1 MNASN
6 LQNLLDLNW
15 SLLKQALPSFERSLV
30 KCRDL
35 DFSLP
40 ISFEAEE
47 SLDALSSK
55 FSRVS
60 DIFTQ
65 KVLKTFIFVLR
76 EDAPTFLDRMNLCE
90 KLGIIPSAEE
100 LIAIRDLR
108 NIIAHEY
115 LSENLVEIYM
125 EIIELSDDL
134 LKAILETERFFI
146 KIKTFVNYR
155 T

>member
-1 MNASN
+1 MNDSN

-15 SLLKQALPSFERSLV
+15 NLLKQALPSFERSLV

-40 ISFEAEE
+40 ISFETEE

-65 KVLKTFIFVLR
+65 KVLKSLIFVLR

-125 EIIELSDDL
+125 EIIELSDGL
-134 LKAILETERFFI
+134 LKAIFETERFFI
-146 KIKTFVNYR
+146 KIKT
-155 T
+155 

>member
-125 EIIELSDDL
+125 EIIELSDTL

-146 KIKTFVNYR
+146 KIKT
-155 T
+155 

>member
-6 LQNLLDLNW
+6 LEDLLNLNWNLLN
-15 SLLKQALPSFERSLV
+15 QALPSFERSLV
-30 KCRDL
+30 KCRDI
-35 DFSLP
+35 DFSPP
-40 ISFEAEE
+40 ISFESEE

-55 FSRVS
+55 YSRVS
-60 DIFTQ
+60 DIYTQ
-65 KVLKTFIFVLR
+65 KVIKTLLFLLR

-115 LSENLVEIYM
+115 LSENLVEIYR
-125 EIIELSDDL
+125 EIIQLSNNLINSITLTGSFLTGRKFL
-134 LKAILETERFFI
+134 LPR
-146 KIKTFVNYR
+146 
-155 T
+155 

>member
-1 MNASN
+1 MNVSN

-15 SLLKQALPSFERSLV
+15 NLLKQALPSFERSLV

-35 DFSLP
+35 DFTPP
-40 ISFEAEE
+40 ISFETEE

-65 KVLKTFIFVLR
+65 KVLKTLIFVLR

-100 LIAIRDLR
+100 IIAIRDLR

-115 LSENLVEIYM
+115 LSENLVEIYT
-125 EIIELSDDL
+125 EIIQLSDNL
-134 LKAILETERFFI
+134 LKAILQTEKFFSGR
-146 KIKTFVNYR
+146 KN
-155 T
+155 

>member
-108 NIIAHEY
+108 NVIAHEY

-125 EIIELSDDL
+125 EIIELSDTL

-146 KIKTFVNYR
+146 KIKT
-155 T
+155 

>member
-6 LQNLLDLNW
+6 LENLLNLNW
-15 SLLKQALPSFERSLV
+15 NLLQQALPSFERSLA
-30 KCRDL
+30 KCRDI
-35 DFSLP
+35 DFSPP
-40 ISFEAEE
+40 ISFETEE
-47 SLDALSSK
+47 ALDALSSK

-65 KVLKTFIFVLR
+65 KVLKTLIFVLR

-100 LIAIRDLR
+100 IIAIRDLR

-115 LSENLVEIYM
+115 LSENLVEIYT
-125 EIIELSDDL
+125 EIIQLSDNL
-134 LKAILETERFFI
+134 LKAILQTEKFFLGR
-146 KIKTFVNYR
+146 KN
-155 T
+155 

>member
-6 LQNLLDLNW
+6 LQGLLELNW
-15 SLLKQALPSFERSLV
+15 NLLKQALPSFERSLV

-40 ISFEAEE
+40 ISFETEE
-47 SLDALSSK
+47 SLDSLSSK

-60 DIFTQ
+60 DIYTQ
-65 KVLKTFIFVLR
+65 KVLKTLIFLLR
-76 EDAPTFLDRMNLCE
+76 EDAPTFLDRVNLCE
-90 KLGIIPSAEE
+90 KLRIISSADKI
-100 LIAIRDLR
+100 IAIRDLR

-125 EIIELSDDL
+125 EIIQLSDDL
-134 LKAILETERFFI
+134 LNSILHTEKFLI
-146 KIKTFVNYR
+146 EMKN
-155 T
+155 

>member
-30 KCRDL
+30 KCRDF

-108 NIIAHEY
+108 NVIAHEY

-125 EIIELSDDL
+125 EIIELSDNL

-146 KIKTFVNYR
+146 KIKT
-155 T
+155 

>member
-6 LQNLLDLNW
+6 LQSLLQLNL

-40 ISFEAEE
+40 ISFETEE

-60 DIFTQ
+60 DIYTQ
-65 KVLKTFIFVLR
+65 KVLKTLVLLLR

-90 KLGIIPSAEE
+90 KLGIITSADKIIE
-100 LIAIRDLR
+100 IRDLR

-125 EIIELSDDL
+125 EIIQLSDNL
-134 LKAILETERFFI
+134 LNSILQTEQFLI
-146 KIKTFVNYR
+146 KMKN
-155 T
+155 

>member
-1 MNASN
+1 MNVSN

-15 SLLKQALPSFERSLV
+15 NVLKQALPSFERSLV

-35 DFSLP
+35 DFSPP
-40 ISFEAEE
+40 ISFETEE

-65 KVLKTFIFVLR
+65 KVLKTLIFFLR

-100 LIAIRDLR
+100 IIAIRDLR

-115 LSENLVEIYM
+115 LSENLVEIYT
-125 EIIELSDDL
+125 EIIQLSDNL
-134 LKAILETERFFI
+134 LKAILQTEKFFLGR
-146 KIKTFVNYR
+146 KN
-155 T
+155 

>member
-1 MNASN
+1 MNTSN
-6 LQNLLDLNW
+6 LGSLLNLNW
-15 SLLKQALPSFERSLV
+15 NLLKQALPSFERSLV
-30 KCRDL
+30 KCRDI
-35 DFSLP
+35 DFSPP
-40 ISFEAEE
+40 ISFETEE

-60 DIFTQ
+60 DIYTQ
-65 KVLKTFIFVLR
+65 KVIKTLLFLLR

-115 LSENLVEIYM
+115 LSENLLEIYR
-125 EIIELSDDL
+125 EIIRLSDNLMKSITLTDKFLSERKFL
-134 LKAILETERFFI
+134 L
-146 KIKTFVNYR
+146 
-155 T
+155 

>member
-6 LQNLLDLNW
+6 LQSLLDLNLN
-15 SLLKQALPSFERSLV
+15 LLKQALPSFERSLV

-35 DFSLP
+35 DFSTP
-40 ISFEAEE
+40 ISFETEE

-65 KVLKTFIFVLR
+65 KVLKTLVFVVR

-108 NIIAHEY
+108 NTIAHEY
-115 LSENLVEIYM
+115 LSENLVEIYR
-125 EIIELSDDL
+125 EIIQLSDSL
-134 LKAILETERFFI
+134 LNAILETERFFI
-146 KIKTFVNYR
+146 KIKT
-155 T
+155 

>member
-1 MNASN
+1 MNVSN

-15 SLLKQALPSFERSLV
+15 NVLKQALPSFERSLV

-35 DFSLP
+35 DFSPP
-40 ISFEAEE
+40 ISFETEE

-100 LIAIRDLR
+100 IIAIRDLR

-115 LSENLVEIYM
+115 LSENLLEIYT
-125 EIIELSDDL
+125 EIIQLSDNL
-134 LKAILETERFFI
+134 LKAILQTEKFFLGR
-146 KIKTFVNYR
+146 KN
-155 T
+155 

>member
-65 KVLKTFIFVLR
+65 KVLKTFLFVLR

-108 NIIAHEY
+108 NTIAHEY

-125 EIIELSDDL
+125 EIIQLSDSL

-146 KIKTFVNYR
+146 KIKT
-155 T
+155 

>member
-6 LQNLLDLNW
+6 LESLLNLNW
-15 SLLKQALPSFERSLV
+15 NLLKQALPSFERSLV
-30 KCRDL
+30 KCRDV
-35 DFSLP
+35 DFSPP
-40 ISFEAEE
+40 ISFETEE

-60 DIFTQ
+60 DIYTQ
-65 KVLKTFIFVLR
+65 KVIKTLLFLLR

-115 LSENLVEIYM
+115 LSENLLEIYR
-125 EIIELSDDL
+125 EIIRLSDNLMKSITLTDKFLSERKFL
-134 LKAILETERFFI
+134 LS
-146 KIKTFVNYR
+146 
-155 T
+155 

>member
-1 MNASN
+1 MNVSN

-15 SLLKQALPSFERSLV
+15 NVLKQALPSFERSLV

-35 DFSLP
+35 DFSPP
-40 ISFEAEE
+40 ISFETEE

-60 DIFTQ
+60 YIFTQ
-65 KVLKTFIFVLR
+65 KVLKTLIFVLR

-100 LIAIRDLR
+100 IIAIRDLR

-115 LSENLVEIYM
+115 LSENLVEIYT
-125 EIIELSDDL
+125 EIIQLSDNL
-134 LKAILETERFFI
+134 LKAILQTENFFLGR
-146 KIKTFVNYR
+146 KN
-155 T
+155 

>member
-1 MNASN
+1 MNVSN

-15 SLLKQALPSFERSLV
+15 NVLKQALPSFERSLV

-40 ISFEAEE
+40 ISFEREE

-65 KVLKTFIFVLR
+65 KVLKTLIFVLR

-100 LIAIRDLR
+100 IIAIRDLR

-115 LSENLVEIYM
+115 LSENLMEIYT
-125 EIIELSDDL
+125 EIIQLSDNL
-134 LKAILETERFFI
+134 LKAILQTEKFFLGR
-146 KIKTFVNYR
+146 KN
-155 T
+155 

>member
-15 SLLKQALPSFERSLV
+15 NLLKQALPSFERSLV

-125 EIIELSDDL
+125 EIIELSDNL

-146 KIKTFVNYR
+146 KIKT
-155 T
+155 